1 MKKFIIWKCN
11 QAMKFAVI
19 DIETTGLHP
28 LSNRITEIGIVLIEN
43 GIITDRYEKL
53 FNPEENLPHKISLLT
68 GLTNA
73 MLENASFFSGHA
85 MEIDELKA
93 GYRVV
98 SHHVNV
104 GY

>member
-11 QAMKFAVI
+11 QAMKLAVI

-53 FNPEENLPHKISLLT
+53 FNP
-68 GLTNA
+68 
-73 MLENASFFSGHA
+73 
-85 MEIDELKA
+85 
-93 GYRVV
+93 
-98 SHHVNV
+98 
-104 GY
+104 